1 MTCSPIM
8 HWTNLLVD
16 LKLWTITNA
25 KEVEYENKPFS
36 SNHHCHRRG
45 RGDRLRGQF
54 VERAANVLLNG
65 RTRAKLAG
73 AAEK

>member
-16 LKLWTITNA
+16 LKLWTITNT

-36 SNHHCHRRG
+36 SNRHRKVSARAG
-45 RGDRLRGQF
+45 RSGNDFRVRE
-54 VERAANVLLNG
+54 VNVWRAM
-65 RTRAKLAG
+65 LAQLASG
-73 AAEK
+73 SKCF